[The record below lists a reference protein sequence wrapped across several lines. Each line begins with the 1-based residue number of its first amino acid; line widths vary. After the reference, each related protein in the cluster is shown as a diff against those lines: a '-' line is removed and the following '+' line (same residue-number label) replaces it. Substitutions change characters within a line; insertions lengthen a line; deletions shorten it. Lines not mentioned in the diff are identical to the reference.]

1 MINRENQNLRNFPRD
16 AKHPRVNNMQRHS
29 IVKQEK
35 VTSETEQF
43 PIAWINFVRF
53 GCFKDERTP
62 VNSTILFCEKCID
75 VLLKIRAG
83 LRHCLR

>member
-1 MINRENQNLRNFPRD
+1 MMSINRINQNISNFSRD

-53 GCFKDERTP
+53 WVFQGRT
-62 VNSTILFCEKCID
+62 NTSK
-75 VLLKIRAG
+75 
-83 LRHCLR
+83 

>member
-1 MINRENQNLRNFPRD
+1 MRPPSYKLLYIILINRENQNLRNFPRD

-53 GCFKDERTP
+53 WVFQGRT
-62 VNSTILFCEKCID
+62 NTSK
-75 VLLKIRAG
+75 
-83 LRHCLR
+83 